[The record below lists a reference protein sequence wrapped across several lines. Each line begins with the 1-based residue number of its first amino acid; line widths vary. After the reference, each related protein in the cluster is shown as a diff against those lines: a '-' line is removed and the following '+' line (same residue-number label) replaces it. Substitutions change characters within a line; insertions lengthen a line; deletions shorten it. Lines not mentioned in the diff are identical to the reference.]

1 MCQSIDTNW
10 GKSIE
15 KWWLFEG
22 MSLRILQ
29 KTSKNLDFWKTCVK
43 ISYVIHPKASIHTKR
58 SCGNIE
64 QSAASTKRNS
74 QISINFHR
82 ANFSEISSTCIGTVR
97 HTRHKFL
104 GFFFPPKI
112 PTGVPIFVEAFLK
125 DPYEYGHFGGD
136 FLLDLE
142 LRFTVW
148 QFWELRFTVWWW
160 PFWWVPVYS
169 LIPINFSL
177 DYNRLVFLQ
186 KAVFHFFKKKI
197 VIE

>member
-1 MCQSIDTNW
+1 MWLCSPGITFGEIKSKPMCQSIDTNW

-29 KTSKNLDFWKTCVK
+29 KTSKNLDFSKTWVK

-64 QSAASTKRNS
+64 KSAASTKRNS

-82 ANFSEISSTCIGTVR
+82 ANLSEISSTCIGTVR

-104 GFFFPPKI
+104 GFFFPKDPYWCAHFRSSFFLI
-112 PTGVPIFVEAFLK
+112 PTGRSISGA
-125 DPYEYGHFGGD
+125 
-136 FLLDLE
+136 
-142 LRFTVW
+142 
-148 QFWELRFTVWWW
+148 
-160 PFWWVPVYS
+160 
-169 LIPINFSL
+169 I
-177 DYNRLVFLQ
+177 
-186 KAVFHFFKKKI
+186 
-197 VIE
+197 

>member
-1 MCQSIDTNW
+1 MWLCSPGITFCEIKSKHMCQSIDTSW

-58 SCGNIE
+58 RCGPIE
-64 QSAASTKRNS
+64 QSTASTSTVSANFD
-74 QISINFHR
+74 QFHR
-82 ANFSEISSTCIGTVR
+82 ANLSEISSTCISTVR

-104 GFFFPPKI
+104 CFLFSKI

-125 DPYEYGHFGGD
+125 DPYEYGHLGGD
-136 FLLDLE
+136 F
-142 LRFTVW
+142 
-148 QFWELRFTVWWW
+148 
-160 PFWWVPVYS
+160 
-169 LIPINFSL
+169 
-177 DYNRLVFLQ
+177 
-186 KAVFHFFKKKI
+186 
-197 VIE
+197 